1 MRVEVFMSLESNP
14 DNISYSYLY
23 SCSFFLFS
31 LPKRLQF
38 PWCYL
43 SSLPYRYYGVWLI
56 TRCGS
61 LLKTGYNLNDWSLCV
76 GILILAGIVSRVIA
90 FFCMLIFQKKWE
102 SRLITILLLC
112 YLYTHS
118 HCMLLWE
125 GCITINLWWQWD
137 EDPQS
142 YQFNLG
148 PYRQKK
154 SCQMCF
160 TKSFWMYIIYNL
172 MVQWGFCYL

>member
-1 MRVEVFMSLESNP
+1 MCMMLILHPFFMQHACGKLKKKI
-14 DNISYSYLY
+14 DNISFF
-23 SCSFFLFS
+23 FFLS

-38 PWCYL
+38 PWCYF

-61 LLKTGYNLNDWSLCV
+61 LLKAGYNLHDWTLCI

-102 SRLITILLLC
+102 IRLITIILLY

-118 HCMLLWE
+118 HGMLLWE
-125 GCITINLWWQWD
+125 DWINH
-137 EDPQS
+137 
-142 YQFNLG
+142 
-148 PYRQKK
+148 
-154 SCQMCF
+154 
-160 TKSFWMYIIYNL
+160 
-172 MVQWGFCYL
+172 